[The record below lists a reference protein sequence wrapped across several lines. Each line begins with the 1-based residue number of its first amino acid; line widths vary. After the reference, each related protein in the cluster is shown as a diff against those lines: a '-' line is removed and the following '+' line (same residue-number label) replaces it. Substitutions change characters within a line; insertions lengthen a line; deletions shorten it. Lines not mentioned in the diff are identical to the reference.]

1 MYFEYLFETLVI
13 ILANLLR
20 TKIVI
25 NAAKF
30 EVNFNL
36 FFHRSA
42 LLPKDLKLSSTML
55 LLNPVAVARDS
66 DNA

>member
-25 NAAKF
+25 NAAKV

-42 LLPKDLKLSSTML
+42 LLPKDL
-55 LLNPVAVARDS
+55 
-66 DNA
+66 